1 MSCADFLGTF
11 IDNINS
17 LINELPKQHRN
28 LIVHDFNDDRM
39 MPEYVAN
46 VDCLIKIFNLS

>member
-17 LINELPKQHRN
+17 LINELPARYRN
-28 LIVHDFNDDRM
+28 LIIHDFNDHRM
-39 MPEYVAN
+39 VPENVAN
-46 VDCLIKIFNLS
+46 VDCLIKIFNMC